1 MSGALA
7 PEAGRAP
14 SGCNA
19 APGLD
24 AAAGLCSRVGIP
36 AEHDPADMAAPSYE
50 RYKTLLAGQR
60 LPAAFV
66 DLEALEANARLM
78 LKAAGRMPVRVAS
91 KSIRSVAVLRH
102 ILSLSPQFQG
112 VLCFSAA
119 EAVHLADHGL
129 DDLVVA
135 YPTVQP
141 EAVRAV
147 CAHVQRGR
155 RITLMVDSPAQVE
168 QLAAIALHYARPL
181 PVAIDIDMAS
191 DFPGVHFGVWRSALR
206 TREAVLGLWKLIR
219 QYPQLVLDGVM
230 GYEAQL
236 AGIGDNVPGKP
247 VMNALMRLFKR
258 RSAPEVFARRA
269 DLVAALRE
277 AGAPLRF
284 VNAGGTGSLEMSL
297 ADRSITELAAGSGFY
312 CPVLFDFYRDLRL
325 QPAAFFAL
333 EVSRI
338 AAPDRVT
345 CLGGGYIASG
355 APGPQ
360 KLPQPYFPHGLTLDA
375 NEGAGE
381 VQTPLRLPAGTRLKV
396 GDPVI
401 FRHAKAGELCE
412 RFNELLL
419 VRGKRIEARVPTYRG
434 EGRCFV

>member
-1 MSGALA
+1 
-7 PEAGRAP
+7 P
-14 SGCNA
+14 
-19 APGLD
+19 D
-24 AAAGLCSRVGIP
+24 AATYL
-36 AEHDPADMAAPSYE
+36 MAAPSYE
-50 RYKTLLAGQR
+50 RYKSLLGGHR

-66 DLEALEANARLM
+66 DLEALEANARL
-78 LKAAGRMPVRVAS
+78 LLAAAGKLPVRIAS
-91 KSIRSVAVLRH
+91 KSVRSVAVLRH

-112 VLCFSAA
+112 VLCFSAE
-119 EAVHLADHGL
+119 EAVFLADQGL

-155 RITLMVDSPAQVE
+155 RLTLMVDGPAQIE
-168 QLAAIALHYARPL
+168 QLAQIALHYSRPL

-191 DFPGVHFGVWRSALR
+191 DFPGVHFGVWRSPVRSA
-206 TREAVLGLWKLIR
+206 EAVVALWKLIR
-219 QYPQLVLDGVM
+219 QYPQLTLDGVM

-236 AGIGDNVPGKP
+236 AGVGDAVPGQGF
-247 VMNALMRLFKR
+247 MNGMMSFLKR

-269 DLVAALRE
+269 ALVAALRAE
-277 AGAPLRF
+277 GASLRF
-284 VNAGGTGSLEMSL
+284 VNGGGTGSLASTGTDESV
-297 ADRSITELAAGSGFY
+297 TELAAGSGFF
-312 CPVLFDFYRDLRL
+312 CPVLFDFYKDLHL

-333 EVSRI
+333 EVCRI
-338 AAPDRVT
+338 ASPNRVT
-345 CLGGGYIASG
+345 CLGGGYIGSG
-355 APGPQ
+355 APGLQ
-360 KLPQPYFPHGLTLDA
+360 KLPQPYFPFGLRLDT

-381 VQTPLRLPAGTRLKV
+381 VQTPLILPDSVRLRT

-419 VRGKRIEARVPTYRG
+419 VRGQRIEARVPTYRG
-434 EGRCFV
+434 QGQCFV